1 MAFRITTQQDID
13 NSKKVILTDGGSIEL
28 GSNLTVDENGKLN
41 ASISGTISFDDLT
54 EEQIAQL
61 KGPKGDTGSQGPVG
75 PQGLKG
81 DTGEQ
86 GPAGPQGPKGADGTM
101 TFEDLTEEQ
110 KESLKGDP
118 GPQGEKGDKGD
129 KGDPGVKGNDGAN
142 GRDGVDGRNGVDGKS
157 AYELAVGT
165 GYSGSLEDWLD
176 FLHGHDGEKGEKG
189 DKGDKGDSMSVE
201 DLVSA
206 GVAFQADLNNYSAI
220 TALWTAVN
228 GKQESGDYAT
238 NHALVELR
246 SDLEEAIAAIE
257 AGTEICWGEGE
268 DKECVNAETWLDLQT
283 RLGEAEGK
291 LATKVSK
298 DDVLAMN
305 ELAFKT
311 DLESATATLTSAY
324 QNYTTNA
331 VAALKQEV
339 SNEYAKTSLLND
351 YYKKSEVD
359 GAITNA
365 TSGLL
370 LASDLAQAIAD
381 LNTYY
386 TKEQVDGA
394 ITESKAGLLLTSDLA
409 QAIADLNTYYTKD
422 DVDDAIDTAKAGL
435 LLKSE
440 LGQAIAE
447 LNTYY
452 TKQEVDGAISTS
464 RAGLALQSDLDAA
477 NAILST
483 TYKKNDT
490 DNEAIISLI
499 SDAIGS
505 KISLEADVVEILS
518 NNGFILDNTGISFFN
533 PCFSINESEG
543 YYNPLNHTVSEDS
556 FVGAHSI
563 KYSNIQLGFNDQTD
577 EVCVSAGKI
586 NPFEIT
592 IGDSSLTY
600 NSLKIGDNVI
610 LNNQELTIGN
620 SSVFSELNN
629 TGLYLED
636 NGSTTTYDL
645 NSIVMDSDFSI
656 EVVELSGTKYLSIND
671 KVLVDS
677 NGNLGV
683 KVNGIF
689 KQGLTLNNGDTFDG
703 FAASHITGTSPQ
715 NYTIVG
721 GLIVSL

>member
-1 MAFRITTQQDID
+1 
-13 NSKKVILTDGGSIEL
+13 
-28 GSNLTVDENGKLN
+28 
-41 ASISGTISFDDLT
+41 
-54 EEQIAQL
+54 
-61 KGPKGDTGSQGPVG
+61 
-75 PQGLKG
+75 
-81 DTGEQ
+81 
-86 GPAGPQGPKGADGTM
+86 
-101 TFEDLTEEQ
+101 
-110 KESLKGDP
+110 
-118 GPQGEKGDKGD
+118 
-129 KGDPGVKGNDGAN
+129 
-142 GRDGVDGRNGVDGKS
+142 
-157 AYELAVGT
+157 
-165 GYSGSLEDWLD
+165 
-176 FLHGHDGEKGEKG
+176 
-189 DKGDKGDSMSVE
+189 MSVE

-206 GVAFQADLNNYSAI
+206 GVAFEADLNKYEAI

-339 SNEYAKTSLLND
+339 SNEYAKTSLFND

-386 TKEQVDGA
+386 TKEQ
-394 ITESKAGLLLTSDLA
+394 
-409 QAIADLNTYYTKD
+409 
-422 DVDDAIDTAKAGL
+422 
-435 LLKSE
+435 
-440 LGQAIAE
+440 
-447 LNTYY
+447 
-452 TKQEVDGAISTS
+452 VDGAISTS

-556 FVGAHSI
+556 FVGAHSV
-563 KYSNIQLGFNDQTD
+563 KYSNI
-577 EVCVSAGKI
+577 
-586 NPFEIT
+586 
-592 IGDSSLTY
+592 
-600 NSLKIGDNVI
+600 
-610 LNNQELTIGN
+610 
-620 SSVFSELNN
+620 
-629 TGLYLED
+629 
-636 NGSTTTYDL
+636 
-645 NSIVMDSDFSI
+645 
-656 EVVELSGTKYLSIND
+656 
-671 KVLVDS
+671 
-677 NGNLGV
+677 
-683 KVNGIF
+683 
-689 KQGLTLNNGDTFDG
+689 
-703 FAASHITGTSPQ
+703 
-715 NYTIVG
+715 
-721 GLIVSL
+721 